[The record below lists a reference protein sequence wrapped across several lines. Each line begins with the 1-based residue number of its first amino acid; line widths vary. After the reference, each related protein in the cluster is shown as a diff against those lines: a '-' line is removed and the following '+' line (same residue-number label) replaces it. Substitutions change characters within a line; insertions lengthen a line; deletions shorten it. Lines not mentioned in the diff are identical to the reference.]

1 MNKLIKIT
9 RYGCMSCM
17 IMEEKFDKLNDLKS
31 KYENIEINTDEDLD
45 EALKYH
51 IGDKLPIYIIMS
63 GDKEIDRIV
72 GEKNIDE
79 IKRFLGDNI
88 EK

>member
-1 MNKLIKIT
+1 
-9 RYGCMSCM
+9 
-17 IMEEKFDKLNDLKS
+17 
-31 KYENIEINTDEDLD
+31 
-45 EALKYH
+45 
-51 IGDKLPIYIIMS
+51 MS